1 MFDFQPGNERYRISL
16 WYLGHRAIFRTQTSA
31 RVRDLDFLLLSTQ
44 IVRLQLVLIVQIDFF
59 WRLERYADKPSEIPA
74 FRFHTSTDRFFQ
86 VHHPQSFYHLV
97 APVWWGAPGNRLPS
111 KLGGLAP
118 PPVCSADILLYRKN
132 FIYHQQLPFRLSGNQ
147 QQTQQHRLELFFCH
161 RV

>member
-59 WRLERYADKPSEIPA
+59 WRLERYADKPSETPA
-74 FRFHTSTDRFFQ
+74 FRFLTFTNWIFQ
-86 VHHPQSFYHLV
+86 VNHPNGFILWDRRINVITLYPSPEHTIQSSS
-97 APVWWGAPGNRLPS
+97 R
-111 KLGGLAP
+111 
-118 PPVCSADILLYRKN
+118 R
-132 FIYHQQLPFRLSGNQ
+132 R
-147 QQTQQHRLELFFCH
+147 
-161 RV
+161 